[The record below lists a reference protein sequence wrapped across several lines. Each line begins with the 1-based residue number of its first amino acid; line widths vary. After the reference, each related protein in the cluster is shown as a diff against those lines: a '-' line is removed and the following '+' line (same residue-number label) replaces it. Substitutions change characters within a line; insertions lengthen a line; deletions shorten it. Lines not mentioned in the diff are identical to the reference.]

1 MFEDSSRRTKQI
13 SNNAIAVAI
22 SIIVA
27 ILSIFFIMTG
37 TMKYNGMVARSSS
50 PIGTELTFTRS
61 NAKVSITGL
70 YTDKNKS
77 ALVVRI
83 SPASDAQT
91 KLPFKGSDYKVYLT
105 SKSLDGYKEVD
116 VIFGKMSTD
125 GDMFLVIPKPTDDV
139 YNVFIMNTRYLAV
152 EGISNKQDSKSQ
164 SDNASNIQDLDAN
177 QDNLLRTSI
186 TKAISSYKYDP
197 SGKNAKEFVVDD
209 NYSDVIAFRV
219 TTNPAFKDEAHQPL
233 ELNTQLVTDGKEFDF
248 KSFFDIVFKQSVVN
262 TLEKQYEANKS
273 KILQVDEALK
283 VAKERVA
290 LNPQDSDAQKSLEK
304 LNTDMEQLQ
313 KQQAD
318 LANKHSQYSN
328 LQYANSLFSNLQT
341 KATVVDTNWK
351 GK

>member
-1 MFEDSSRRTKQI
+1 M
-13 SNNAIAVAI
+13 
-22 SIIVA
+22 
-27 ILSIFFIMTG
+27 
-37 TMKYNGMVARSSS
+37 
-50 PIGTELTFTRS
+50 
-61 NAKVSITGL
+61 
-70 YTDKNKS
+70 
-77 ALVVRI
+77 
-83 SPASDAQT
+83 
-91 KLPFKGSDYKVYLT
+91 
-105 SKSLDGYKEVD
+105 
-116 VIFGKMSTD
+116 
-125 GDMFLVIPKPTDDV
+125 
-139 YNVFIMNTRYLAV
+139 
-152 EGISNKQDSKSQ
+152 
-164 SDNASNIQDLDAN
+164 
-177 QDNLLRTSI
+177 
-186 TKAISSYKYDP
+186 
-197 SGKNAKEFVVDD
+197 
-209 NYSDVIAFRV
+209 